1 MNKSKQNLTKKELN
15 KELTEIPRLSD
26 LHPEEM
32 ELLFA
37 FRVMNETGKQSML
50 KVATDFARTPTMRN
64 KCIRGI

>member
-37 FRVMNETGKQSML
+37 FRVMNEIGKQSIL
-50 KVATDFARTPTMRN
+50 KVAMDFAKTPTMRN
-64 KCIRGI
+64 KWIRGI

>member
-37 FRVMNETGKQSML
+37 FRVMNEIGKQSIL
-50 KVATDFARTPTMRN
+50 KVAMGFAKTPTMRN
-64 KCIRGI
+64 KWIRGI

>member
-37 FRVMNETGKQSML
+37 FRVMNEIGKQSML

-64 KCIRGI
+64 KWIRGI

>member
-1 MNKSKQNLTKKELN
+1 MNKSKQNLTKK
-15 KELTEIPRLSD
+15 EIPRLSD

>member
-37 FRVMNETGKQSML
+37 FRVMNEIGKQSIL

>member
-50 KVATDFARTPTMRN
+50 KVATDFAMTPTMRN
-64 KCIRGI
+64 KWIRGI

>member
-32 ELLFA
+32 ELIFA
-37 FRVMNETGKQSML
+37 FRVMNEIGKQSIL

-64 KCIRGI
+64 KWIRGI